1 MRITRLRIE
10 NFRSIR
16 RLDVPLEETT
26 VFIGPNNAGKTALL
40 EALRIALTS
49 RWGQR
54 GTGFTDYDIHLA
66 GDEEDPKESPGV
78 VVEIQAEEEESG
90 EWPEDV
96 QGDLSQVVQLDPE
109 SRKRSITLR
118 VTCAWNKTAGAF
130 EPAWEFLNL
139 DRERLL
145 GPAARRQN
153 LDQFRRYLPVFYLGA
168 LRDASDEFST
178 RSQFWGK
185 LLRAIKIPAHLESR
199 VQRVLGLVNRRLLQA
214 DPNLSKVSETIA
226 DATKI
231 AARNEEG
238 DVDLSLVPL
247 RSWDLL
253 SKAGIV
259 LRNDSD
265 SPLLPLQRHG
275 QGVQSLSV
283 IFLFRAFVDHLLAKF
298 YMAESAPVLALE
310 EPETHL
316 HPQAA
321 RLLWRHVNELPGQ
334 KVVTTHSPYF
344 VQHVPFR
351 NLRIVRLTEQGTEV
365 RQLPPA
371 PSASGFPHSKA
382 LARLIAGSD
391 GLLEYEKRTQTLT
404 IKGRLDK
411 ATCKKLR
418 KCYRDH
424 ERLDEVSI
432 ALKRLY
438 AESVLYMTE
447 DELRSLETW
456 ARRIRGEIF
465 FAEKW
470 MIVEGQADYL
480 IVQALAHARGY
491 DLDEYGVALIDAQNN
506 GAPATFAALA
516 RALEIPW
523 LAVFDRDDAG
533 CRFIKSICSR
543 GFEENEV
550 KRRCRL
556 HDAGTLEQQLV
567 LDLGDNFT
575 PIIKE
580 IGGDPELRGK
590 NLADWLHQQGTSSY
604 PVRLAEEVRKDPSF
618 AEYLP
623 KAFWQALDDLRDLK

>member
-26 VFIGPNNAGKTALL
+26 VFIGPNNAGKTAIL

-78 VVEIQAEEEESG
+78 VVEIQAEEVESG
-90 EWPEDV
+90 KWPEDA

-109 SRKRSITLR
+109 SGKRSITLR
-118 VTCAWNKTAGAF
+118 VTCAWDETAGAF

-145 GPAARRQN
+145 GPAARRRN

-283 IFLFRAFVDHLLAKF
+283 IFLFRAFVDHLLTKF

-351 NLRIVRLTEQGTEV
+351 DLRIVRLTEQGTEV

-371 PSASGFPHSKA
+371 PSASGIPHSKA

-404 IKGRLDK
+404 IKGQLDK
-411 ATCKKLR
+411 ATRKKLR
-418 KCYRDH
+418 KCYKSHKRAN
-424 ERLDEVSI
+424 EILC
-432 ALKRLY
+432 ALK
-438 AESVLYMTE
+438 
-447 DELRSLETW
+447 ELCAKSGRYISDQERQSLETW
-456 ARRIRGEIF
+456 ARRMRGEVF

-480 IVQALAHARGY
+480 IVEVLAHVRGY

-506 GAPATFAALA
+506 GTPGTFAALA
-516 RALEIPW
+516 SALGIPW
-523 LAVFDRDDAG
+523 IAVFDGDNSGRQ
-533 CRFIKSICSR
+533 FIKNICNR
-543 GFEENEV
+543 GFDEDEV
-550 KRRCRL
+550 RRRCRL

-567 LDLGDNFT
+567 RDLGDNFT

-580 IGGDPELRGK
+580 LGGDPELKGK
-590 NLADWLHQQGTSSY
+590 NLADWLHQQGASSY
-604 PVRLAEEVRKDPSF
+604 PVRLAEKVREDRSF
-618 AEYLP
+618 AKYLP
-623 KAFWQALDDLRDLK
+623 EAFRQAIDDLRDLK

>member
-16 RLDVPLEETT
+16 RLDVPLGETT
-26 VFIGPNNAGKTALL
+26 VFIGPNNAGKTAIL

-78 VVEIQAEEEESG
+78 AIELQTEEVQLG

-96 QGDLSQVVQLDPE
+96 QGDLRQVVQLDPE
-109 SRKRSITLR
+109 SGKHSITLR
-118 VTCAWNKTAGAF
+118 VTCAWDETARAF
-130 EPAWEFLNL
+130 EPAWEFLNV
-139 DRERLL
+139 DRQRLL

-199 VQRVLGLVNRRLLQA
+199 VQRILGMVNRRLLKA
-214 DPNLSKVSETIA
+214 DPKLSEISETIA

-231 AARNEEG
+231 AARNQKG

-247 RSWDLL
+247 RAWDLL

-259 LRNDSD
+259 LRNDSN

-283 IFLFRAFVDHLLAKF
+283 IFLFQAFVDHLLAKF

-321 RLLWRHVNELPGQ
+321 RLLWSHVNELPGQ

-351 NLRIVRLTEQGTEV
+351 DLRIVRLTKQGTEV

-371 PSASGFPHSKA
+371 PSASGFPHSEA
-382 LARLIAGSD
+382 LARLIGRSND
-391 GLLEYEKRTQTLT
+391 LLEYERRTQTLT
-404 IKGRLDK
+404 IKRQLDK
-411 ATCKKLR
+411 TTYKKLR
-418 KCYRDH
+418 KCCKSHKRAN
-424 ERLDEVSI
+424 EVLS
-432 ALKRLY
+432 ALKELC
-438 AESVLYMTE
+438 AESGRYIC
-447 DELRSLETW
+447 DKELQSLETW
-456 ARRIRGEIF
+456 ARRMRGEVF

-480 IVQALAHARGY
+480 IVEVLAHARGY

-506 GAPATFAALA
+506 GTPDTFAALA
-516 RALEIPW
+516 SALGIPW
-523 LAVFDRDDAG
+523 LAVFDGDDSG
-533 CRFIKSICSR
+533 RQFIKNICNR
-543 GFEENEV
+543 GFDKDEV
-550 KRRCRL
+550 NRRCRL
-556 HDAGTLEQQLV
+556 HNAGTLEQQLV
-567 LDLGDNFT
+567 RDLGDNFT
-575 PIIKE
+575 PIIKKL
-580 IGGDPELRGK
+580 GGRPELKGE
-590 NLADWLHQQGTSSY
+590 NLADWLHQNKKSDY
-604 PVRLAEEVRKDPSF
+604 PIKLAEEVRKDPSF
-618 AEYLP
+618 AKYLP
-623 KAFWQALDDLRDLK
+623 EAFRQAIGDLRDLK